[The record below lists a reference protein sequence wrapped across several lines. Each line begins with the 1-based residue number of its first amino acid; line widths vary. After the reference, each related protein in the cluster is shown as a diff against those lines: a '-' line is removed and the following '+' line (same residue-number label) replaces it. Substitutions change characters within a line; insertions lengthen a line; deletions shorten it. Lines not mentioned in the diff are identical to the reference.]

1 MDSYQ
6 KKNRG
11 HNNHHSNYHSNYRDH
26 SSNRDSFDG
35 SYGGSSRSDSVS
47 PNSHR
52 KTAQLTFECR
62 VCLNTYQSKRELNS
76 HLHAA
81 QHLRSLSRATLP
93 ENDQHFPSRKRV
105 FLGFSCKVCSH
116 QFETHSELR
125 KHLSDFDH
133 HWTPK
138 RSREMS
144 NQDRNS
150 YKHENNLRRHRHQ
163 SSTDVRSD
171 KSLDWPNRDLFDA
184 ENERAKSSLSLRSYG
199 STDLILDTPVT
210 MLEKNARI
218 LNDGIYNSRTE
229 KTYEVNVKVHKH
241 SSNYET
247 DNDPSFITSPD
258 NSVLL
263 QSKVSIEV
271 SSMSESHKG
280 VAVIPTESATRT
292 KDPRQNFLCS
302 RSDAVR
308 TQPKI
313 QNTKWAP
320 VYCDRSKSSLVEKKI
335 PWKLIPIDFSSESY
349 NGNLQPDGGTL
360 APTVPSPT
368 EEIPEVS
375 IDQLAAQLKENT
387 GATFIPHLRMS
398 ANVSHSTISSEKNLL
413 IRFNRDLVSSHVS
426 STSFSEEQAV
436 SQSPTPSLDK
446 ANSVPELNSS
456 IKISERSIEN
466 SAAVK
471 PGDEFDLEPWHPDST
486 SLLPL
491 LKYDQATNPEENT
504 IPESANSLPSAE
516 PISIPPA
523 VIDHQVEADILKAL
537 ETLSPMVSATVLSA
551 SVSISSCSS
560 QVLISNT
567 NNAVSSQCT
576 LPVLRDDIDPV
587 LPGNNL
593 ISIPAIEMRCADPVA
608 LCAEPTKETECS
620 FNHSDNS
627 STSSCE
633 PVEEPVTIEELT
645 DSCPCCQTVLDIGC
659 LKIDLNTGNAS
670 VHCLECS
677 VHIVMRNAFMKMR

>member
-1 MDSYQ
+1 MVQ
-6 KKNRG
+6 LN
-11 HNNHHSNYHSNYRDH
+11 
-26 SSNRDSFDG
+26 
-35 SYGGSSRSDSVS
+35 
-47 PNSHR
+47 

-308 TQPKI
+308 RQPKI
-313 QNTKWAP
+313 QNTSASQTTLEGWRLTILSTIGLTEELL
-320 VYCDRSKSSLVEKKI
+320 Y
-335 PWKLIPIDFSSESY
+335 PID
-349 NGNLQPDGGTL
+349 
-360 APTVPSPT
+360 PT
-368 EEIPEVS
+368 EKYDFVLTARWNQDPLERLFGQIRAFDTHP
-375 IDQLAAQLKENT
+375 T
-387 GATFIPHLRMS
+387 ATSFLHIILMMSLYTPAKTMLRN
-398 ANVSHSTISSEKNLL
+398 ANVENDACYQKKKLVFKKVSNSELQ
-413 IRFNRDLVSSHVS
+413 R
-426 STSFSEEQAV
+426 
-436 SQSPTPSLDK
+436 
-446 ANSVPELNSS
+446 
-456 IKISERSIEN
+456 
-466 SAAVK
+466 
-471 PGDEFDLEPWHPDST
+471 
-486 SLLPL
+486 
-491 LKYDQATNPEENT
+491 
-504 IPESANSLPSAE
+504 
-516 PISIPPA
+516 
-523 VIDHQVEADILKAL
+523 
-537 ETLSPMVSATVLSA
+537 M
-551 SVSISSCSS
+551 
-560 QVLISNT
+560 
-567 NNAVSSQCT
+567 
-576 LPVLRDDIDPV
+576 
-587 LPGNNL
+587 
-593 ISIPAIEMRCADPVA
+593 
-608 LCAEPTKETECS
+608 
-620 FNHSDNS
+620 
-627 STSSCE
+627 
-633 PVEEPVTIEELT
+633 
-645 DSCPCCQTVLDIGC
+645 
-659 LKIDLNTGNAS
+659 
-670 VHCLECS
+670 
-677 VHIVMRNAFMKMR
+677 